1 MRVKICGITNYE
13 DAMLCVQYGADAI
26 GFIFY
31 PKSPR
36 FISVNDAKNI
46 SVKIPPFIT
55 KTGVFVNASAHIIN
69 AICKEAK
76 LDLAQI
82 HFDADD
88 NLLSKLEVPFIRVVR
103 AKERADV
110 HKFAS
115 TCRLIDAFTQN
126 YGGEGKSIDLSWF
139 DGVDC
144 SKIILAGGL
153 NAKTAKTI
161 KKIGFYGVDVTS
173 GVEADFGKKDAQ
185 KVADFIKSAKY

>member
-13 DAMLCVQYGADAI
+13 DAMLCIEHGADAV

-31 PKSPR
+31 QKSPR
-36 FISVNDAKNI
+36 FISINDAKHI
-46 SVKIPPFIT
+46 SAKIPPFIT
-55 KTGVFVNASAHIIN
+55 KTGVFVNESAQIIN
-69 AICKEAK
+69 AVCKEAK

-88 NLLSKLEVPFIRVVR
+88 NLLSKLEIPFIRVIR

-110 HKFAS
+110 QKFAS
-115 TCRLIDAFTQN
+115 TYRLVDAFTQN
-126 YGGEGKSIDLSWF
+126 YGGEGKSVDLSWF
-139 DGVDC
+139 DGIDC

-153 NAKTAKTI
+153 HADMLEEI
-161 KKIGFYGVDVTS
+161 KRFGFYGVDVNS

-185 KVADFIKSAKY
+185 KTIQFIKSAKS